1 MSVRSGQSVTV
12 LFTTRVFATG
22 IGTNADSLP
31 SGTLYLNG
39 TANGATVTVTNIST
53 GLYKAAVTLPT
64 LAVNDEVEIII
75 AATVSLIS
83 DSAVIWGDTKDVFAG
98 AIPDIIAGGSGGL
111 FIAGSNAAT
120 TVNITGNITGNISGS
135 IGSVTSGVTVTTNND
150 KTGYTAS
157 TVSDK
162 TGYTLTSS
170 YDFAKG
176 TVAMAESYAAQGAT
190 LTPSQALYGIT
201 QQLGQQSIAGTVM
214 TVQKRDGATTAKTY
228 NLNSATTPTAI
239 TEAT

>member
-22 IGTNADSLP
+22 VGTNADSLP
-31 SGTLYLNG
+31 TGTLYLNG
-39 TANGATVTVTNIST
+39 TANGASVTVTNISA

-75 AATVSLIS
+75 AATVSSVS
-83 DSAVIWGDTKDVFAG
+83 DTAVIWGDTKDVFAG
-98 AIPDIIAGGSGGL
+98 AIPDVAAGSSGGL

-120 TVNITGNITGNISGS
+120 TVNITGSLSGS
-135 IGSVTSGVTVTTNND
+135 VGSVTAGVTVTTNND
-150 KTGYTAS
+150 KTGYA
-157 TVSDK
+157 
-162 TGYTLTSS
+162 LTSP

-176 TVAMAESYAAQGAT
+176 TVAMTESYAAQGAT
-190 LTPSQALYGIT
+190 LTPAQALYGIT
-201 QQLGQQSIAGTVM
+201 QQLGQQSISGTVM
-214 TVQKRDGATTAKTY
+214 TVQKRDGSTPAKTY